1 MFPHQS
7 GAYLFKQLAAADI
20 SVNGLSMLSDF
31 NVFYHAV
38 LSFQLFS
45 YLTDNT
51 RNLLDLPDYII
62 SLNYHDR
69 YDMFVPQFD
78 EYFIFY
84 KMLEYYHNCIKEYIV
99 VIVARKCLRTQ
110 GFEVFLFAFTK
121 E

>member
-31 NVFYHAV
+31 NVFYRAV

-51 RNLLDLPDYII
+51 RNLLDLPGYITTA
-62 SLNYHDR
+62 
-69 YDMFVPQFD
+69 DM
-78 EYFIFY
+78 I
-84 KMLEYYHNCIKEYIV
+84 
-99 VIVARKCLRTQ
+99 CLSRNLMSIL
-110 GFEVFLFAFTK
+110 FLQNVRILS
-121 E
+121 